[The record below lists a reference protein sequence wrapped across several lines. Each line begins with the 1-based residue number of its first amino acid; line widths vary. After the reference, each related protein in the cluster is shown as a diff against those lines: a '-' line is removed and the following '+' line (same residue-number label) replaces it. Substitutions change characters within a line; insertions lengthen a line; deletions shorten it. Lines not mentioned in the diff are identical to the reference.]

1 MSLPFFRS
9 ATSRGYRGASQAN
22 IDGATRVL
30 VNASATFGA
39 IGPTESR
46 TEMMTG
52 RRSMKRTPRTIGAA
66 LLGLW
71 AATQTA
77 SADAVQ
83 WPCPV
88 KPVESCFRH
97 HGRLSSQ
104 NGIALTIWLVGTT
117 RRVGLANDLADLP
130 AFIRKY
136 LVITSPD
143 HSYVFG
149 DFEMCP
155 TEPDT
160 PGHLR
165 EVCVAS
171 AERLVVQNLQRST
184 PPFRLLPTWPRSVV
198 VDREK

>member
-1 MSLPFFRS
+1 
-9 ATSRGYRGASQAN
+9 
-22 IDGATRVL
+22 
-30 VNASATFGA
+30 
-39 IGPTESR
+39 
-46 TEMMTG
+46 MMTG
-52 RRSMKRTPRTIGAA
+52 RRSMKRTPRTIGLA
-66 LLGLW
+66 LLVLW

-130 AFIRKY
+130 AFVRKY
-136 LVITSPD
+136 LVLTSPD

>member
-1 MSLPFFRS
+1 MPTGMSLPFFRS
-9 ATSRGYRGASQAN
+9 ATSRTN
-22 IDGATRVL
+22 
-30 VNASATFGA
+30 
-39 IGPTESR
+39 
-46 TEMMTG
+46 
-52 RRSMKRTPRTIGAA
+52 RTIGAA

-71 AATQTA
+71 AGTQTA

-104 NGIALTIWLVGTT
+104 NGIVLTIWLVGTT
-117 RRVGLANDLADLP
+117 RRVAVANDLAELP

-143 HSYVFG
+143 LSYVFG
-149 DFEMCP
+149 DFELCP

-184 PPFRLLPTWPRSVV
+184 PPFRLLPTWPRSEIVE
-198 VDREK
+198 REK

>member
-1 MSLPFFRS
+1 MPTDMSLPFFRS
-9 ATSRGYRGASQAN
+9 ATSRGTAEHRKLTSKW
-22 IDGATRVL
+22 
-30 VNASATFGA
+30 
-39 IGPTESR
+39 SR
-46 TEMMTG
+46 RARLIWSFSTNGIVTMMTG

-117 RRVGLANDLADLP
+117 RRVGLANDLTDLP
-130 AFIRKY
+130 ASIRKY
-136 LVITSPD
+136 LVDHIAGSQLRFRRFRTVPD
-143 HSYVFG
+143 RAGHAGHS
-149 DFEMCP
+149 
-155 TEPDT
+155 
-160 PGHLR
+160 
-165 EVCVAS
+165 
-171 AERLVVQNLQRST
+171 
-184 PPFRLLPTWPRSVV
+184 
-198 VDREK
+198 DRYA

>member
-1 MSLPFFRS
+1 MPTDMSLPFFRS
-9 ATSRGYRGASQAN
+9 ATSRGTAEHRKLTSKWSAW
-22 IDGATRVL
+22 L
-30 VNASATFGA
+30 VWRFWTNG
-39 IGPTESR
+39 IG

-52 RRSMKRTPRTIGAA
+52 RRSMKRTPRTIGLA
-66 LLGLW
+66 LLVLW

-130 AFIRKY
+130 AFVRKY

-149 DFEMCP
+149 DFELCP

-165 EVCVAS
+165 EVCVAR
-171 AERLVVQNLQRST
+171 AERLVVQNLQRSA
-184 PPFRLLPTWPRSVV
+184 PPFRLLPTWPRSEVD
-198 VDREK
+198 DREK